1 MKRLDLI
8 GEKFGRL
15 TVASLHSA
23 VAGKVR
29 WGCLCDCGRERIV
42 STTHLRSGHTVS
54 CGCARAEITAARNV
68 ANATH
73 GMWKTPEFEA
83 WSSMRK
89 RCYTPG
95 AHGYERYGGRGIT
108 VCDEWKDSFE
118 AFFAYIGPRPTPD
131 HSIDRIR
138 NAEGYKPG
146 NVRWA
151 TSVEQNN
158 NRRSN
163 VTARVGDVTLTAS
176 QISQRFG
183 LPYATVL
190 YRIRTGKSGGEL
202 IAPSQ
207 KRGFGE

>member
-1 MKRLDLI
+1 MKRLDLN
-8 GEKFGRL
+8 GQKFARL
-15 TVASLHSA
+15 TVISLHSA
-23 VAGKVR
+23 LAGKVR
-29 WGCLCDCGRERIV
+29 WDCKCDCGKELIV
-42 STTHLRSGHTVS
+42 STTHLRSGHTGS
-54 CGCARAEITAARNV
+54 CGCAASEATAARNV

-89 RCYTPG
+89 RCYMPS

-118 AFFAYIGPRPTPD
+118 AFFAYVGKRPTPG

-151 TSVEQNN
+151 TATEQNN
-158 NRRSN
+158 NRRTN
-163 VTARVGDVTLTAS
+163 VTALVNDEIMTAA
-176 QISQRFG
+176 QISKMFG
-183 LPYATVL
+183 LPHATVR
-190 YRIRTGKSGGEL
+190 YRINAGKSGAEL
-202 IAPSQ
+202 TTPP
-207 KRGFGE
+207 KKVGFGE